1 MRGGRNPMLTPATK
15 NTNYQSKITRNMI
28 IAPKPCPNPYVEMAI
43 TVGALLCELASY
55 KLYRHVRERSTR
67 R

>member
-1 MRGGRNPMLTPATK
+1 
-15 NTNYQSKITRNMI
+15 MI
-28 IAPKPCPNPYVEMAI
+28 IAPKPCPNPYVEVAI

-55 KLYRHVRERSTR
+55 KLHRHVRERSTR